1 MKMLLTFEERQ
12 LINTY
17 RKLDERGKRNVM
29 YSAKSELEYLEEEPG
44 TTICNTWSQNP
55 TTNCYKAR
63 K

>member
-1 MKMLLTFEERQ
+1 MKMLLTFEECQ

-29 YSAKSELEYLEEEPG
+29 DTAEFELEYLEEEPG
-44 TTICNTWSQNP
+44 TTTCNTWSQNP
-55 TTNCYKAR
+55 TINCYKAR